1 MSVSKKKAGRRHP
14 REPESTVGIIDG
26 VFKSLIPIT
35 ENGVTRKV
43 TIVEAIVIQLLRAET
58 AGNKKAAA
66 VRLRYQRL
74 NRNHKREPKITVIH
88 ERGEMLPL
96 PTQEPRRKGER
107 DE

>member
-1 MSVSKKKAGRRHP
+1 MSASKKKTRKRRP

-26 VFKSLIPIT
+26 ALKSLVAIT

-58 AGNKKAAA
+58 AGNKRAAA

-74 NRNHKREPKITVIH
+74 QRNHKREPKITVVR
-88 ERGEMLPL
+88 ERGEMLPM
-96 PTQEPRRKGER
+96 PTQEAHKKGER
-107 DE
+107 DD